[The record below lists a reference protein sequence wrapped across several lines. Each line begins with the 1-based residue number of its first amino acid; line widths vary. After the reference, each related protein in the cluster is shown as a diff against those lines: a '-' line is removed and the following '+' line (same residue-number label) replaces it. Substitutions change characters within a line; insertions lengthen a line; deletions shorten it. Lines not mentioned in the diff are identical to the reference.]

1 MKQSNENKP
10 VLDQQVIQVSE
21 ALAKTPQVLN
31 SLLRDLPEPWTH
43 ATEGA
48 DTWSPLEVVG
58 HLIWGELDDWIVRAK
73 IILSDAEDKRFQPFD
88 RLGGKTMIPSKSLR
102 ELLTEFQSIRI
113 KNLNTLNGWQLDAK
127 MLERTGIHPEFGE
140 VTLRQLLSTWL
151 THDYSHI
158 VQIVRVLAKQLKE
171 DAGPWVSYISVL
183 RS

>member
-1 MKQSNENKP
+1 
-10 VLDQQVIQVSE
+10 
-21 ALAKTPQVLN
+21 
-31 SLLRDLPEPWTH
+31 
-43 ATEGA
+43 
-48 DTWSPLEVVG
+48 
-58 HLIWGELDDWIVRAK
+58 
-73 IILSDAEDKRFQPFD
+73 
-88 RLGGKTMIPSKSLR
+88 MIPSKSLR

-171 DAGPWVSYISVL
+171 DAGPWVSYLSVL
-183 RS
+183 RG